1 MTAAAPAP
9 NNSLPAH
16 TTVLVIGAGP
26 GGICSGITLARA
38 GITDFVIVER
48 AAGIG
53 GTWWHNRYPG
63 AECDVM
69 SHLYSFSFE
78 PKPDWSRPYS
88 GQVEIRDYVEL
99 VARKHGML
107 PHCHFNRDVK
117 TLRWDERA
125 AVWRAVFTDGRALT
139 ARFVISAIGMFNDI
153 ALPDIAGLD
162 DFAGTL
168 FHTARWKDGHDLAG
182 ERVALIGSAA
192 SAVQTAPEI
201 APIVARLDLYQR
213 TPQWVLPKKDTP
225 FTEAELAPFRANPDV
240 VRAMRDEIYKQI
252 EDFVLF
258 QDPQAVAESEAAG
271 RQNLLA
277 VNDPDLRR
285 RLTPDWRYGCRRP
298 LLSNLY
304 YPMFNRPN
312 VHLVDCG
319 IERVVSEGIITA
331 RGELRAVDTIILAT
345 GFEATRYLSALDVA
359 GRGGVHVRDAWRDGA
374 IAYLGITT
382 SGFPNLFMI
391 YGPNTNNNS
400 LITMLEL
407 ESDYSVRAIKRAL
420 ESGVA
425 WLDVKPAALAAYNEQ
440 LQKDITGI
448 TVWRSDCRGYYR
460 APSGR
465 IVTQFPY
472 TMTTYQRMLAA
483 DDAASYEE
491 AR

>member
-9 NNSLPAH
+9 NTSLPAH

-38 GITDFVIVER
+38 GITDFVIVEK
-48 AAGIG
+48 AAGVG

-78 PKPDWSRPYS
+78 PKADWSRPYS
-88 GQVEIRDYVEL
+88 GQAEIRDYVEH

-107 PHCHFNRDVK
+107 PHCHFDTEVK

-125 AVWRAVFTDGRALT
+125 ALWRAAFADGRALT

-168 FHTARWKDGHDLAG
+168 FHTARWKDGHDLTG

-213 TPQWVLPKKDTP
+213 TPQWVVPKKDTP
-225 FTEAELAPFRANPDV
+225 FTEAELAHFRANPDAV
-240 VRAMRDEIYKQI
+240 KAMRDEIYREI
-252 EDFVLF
+252 EAFVLF
-258 QDPQAVAESEAAG
+258 QDPQAVAASEEAG

-277 VNDPDLRR
+277 VNDPELRR

-304 YPMFNRPN
+304 YPIFNRPN

-319 IERVVSEGIITA
+319 IERIVPAGVVTA
-331 RGELRAVDTIILAT
+331 RGELREVDTIILAT
-345 GFEATRYLSALDVA
+345 GFETTRYLSALDVA
-359 GRGGVHVRDAWRDGA
+359 GRGGVHIQDAWQDGA
-374 IAYLGITT
+374 IAYQGITT

-407 ESDYSVRAIKRAL
+407 ESDYAVRAIRRVLDAKL
-420 ESGVA
+420 A
-425 WLDVKPAALAAYNEQ
+425 WIDVKPSAMAAYNEQ
-440 LQKDITGI
+440 LQKDIAGI

-472 TMTTYQRMLAA
+472 TMTTYERMLAVN
-483 DDAASYEE
+483 DAASYEE

>member
-9 NNSLPAH
+9 NNSLPAY
-16 TTVLVIGAGP
+16 TSVLVIGAGP
-26 GGICSGITLARA
+26 GGICSGIALARA
-38 GITDFVIVER
+38 GITDFVIVEK
-48 AAGIG
+48 ATGIG

-78 PKPDWSRPYS
+78 PKADWSRPYS
-88 GQVEIRDYVEL
+88 GQAEIREYVEL

-107 PHCHFNRDVK
+107 PHCHFDREVK

-125 AVWRAVFTDGRALT
+125 ALWRAVFADGHALT

-153 ALPDIAGLD
+153 TLPDIPGLG
-162 DFAGTL
+162 DFAGTM

-225 FTEAELAPFRANPDV
+225 FTEAEIAHFRANPDSV
-240 VRAMRDEIYKQI
+240 KAMRDEIYREI
-252 EDFVLF
+252 EAFVLF
-258 QDPQAVAESEAAG
+258 QDPQAVAASEEAG

-277 VNDPDLRR
+277 VHDPELRR

-298 LLSNLY
+298 LLSNVY
-304 YPMFNRPN
+304 YPIFNRPN

-319 IERVVSEGIITA
+319 IERITREGVVTA
-331 RGELRAVDTIILAT
+331 RGELREVDTIILAT
-345 GFEATRYLSALDVA
+345 GFETTRYLSALDVA
-359 GRGGVHVRDAWRDGA
+359 GRGGVHIQDAWRDGA
-374 IAYLGITT
+374 IAYQGITT

-407 ESDYSVRAIKRAL
+407 ESGYSVRAIRRAL
-420 ESGVA
+420 DSGLA
-425 WLDVKPAALAAYNEQ
+425 WLDVKPGAMAAYNEQ
-440 LQKDITGI
+440 LQKDIAGI

-472 TMTTYQRMLAA
+472 TMTTYARMLAA
-483 DDAASYEE
+483 DDTANYEE